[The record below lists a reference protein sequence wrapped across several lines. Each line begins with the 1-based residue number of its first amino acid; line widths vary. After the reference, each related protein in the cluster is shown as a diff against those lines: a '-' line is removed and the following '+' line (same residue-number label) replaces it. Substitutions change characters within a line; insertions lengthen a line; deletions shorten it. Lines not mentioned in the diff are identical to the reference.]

1 MSPSLAAVG
10 LGAFYAVDLALVLRV
25 MPDGGDAARYL
36 GVFNIA
42 RALPQ
47 ALAPVLAPALLALGS
62 DPVGASADQNY
73 FALFLGGAVAAL
85 LATALTP
92 LIRHPRLVRD

>member
-1 MSPSLAAVG
+1 M
-10 LGAFYAVDLALVLRV
+10 
-25 MPDGGDAARYL
+25 
-36 GVFNIA
+36 
-42 RALPQ
+42 
-47 ALAPVLAPALLALGS
+47 LAPALLALGS